1 VTSNGKMPIRLC
13 GLCMNCKRTATFVT
27 FLFVRMCVRM
37 MSRFV
42 RRFFL
47 YFRPKLHRLKQL
59 MIVHQAHGSLGAN
72 LTDVT
77 A

>member
-1 VTSNGKMPIRLC
+1 
-13 GLCMNCKRTATFVT
+13 
-27 FLFVRMCVRM
+27 M

-47 YFRPKLHRLKQL
+47 YLRPKLHRLKQL